1 MTAPSSLFDFDDADA
16 LIAADVDGILRS
28 AALGGAQIRAVASAV
43 DEQALDRLQGL
54 HPRSVVL
61 VGGDARAARA
71 ADLVVAACSSR
82 SAVPLV
88 QAATTP
94 PWVGP
99 LDVVVVSGNDA
110 GDPQLVASVDA
121 ALRRSAEVVV
131 DAPQE
136 GPIRAVTA
144 GRAMILSSR
153 VAVPPRYA
161 LARHVAVFCAVL
173 SAMEA
178 VRLAQALPPLAALAD
193 AADVEAAGNHP
204 SNEVFHNQAKAL
216 AVRMLSRRVI
226 LAGDSATAVALAR
239 HASDSLLQG
248 AGVIAS
254 AAALSDVLVAR
265 DRLLEQPTASGE
277 AFDPFFH
284 DEELDGPPPAVPARV
299 FVLSVEEDRVAARR
313 RAAALPDMELVS
325 VVGDFE
331 SRAVPPVLEQLAVLI
346 VRFEMAAGYL
356 RLAGGR

>member
-16 LIAADVDGILRS
+16 LIAADVDGVLRS

-43 DEQALDRLQGL
+43 DEQALARLDGL

-71 ADLVVAACSSR
+71 AELVVATCSSR

-136 GPIRAVTA
+136 GPIRAVAA
-144 GRAMILSSR
+144 GRALVLAPR
-153 VAVPPRYA
+153 VTVPPRYA
-161 LARHVAVFCAVL
+161 LAHHVAVFCAVL

-178 VRLAQALPPLAALAD
+178 VRVANFLPTLADLAD
-193 AADVEAAGNHP
+193 AADAEAGGNHP
-204 SNEVFHNQAKAL
+204 SNEVFHNPAKAL
-216 AVRMLSRRVI
+216 AIRMLSRRVI
-226 LAGDSATAVALAR
+226 FAGDSAATVVLAR

-265 DRLLEQPTASGE
+265 DRLLEHTAAGGE
-277 AFDPFFH
+277 GFDPFFH
-284 DEELDGPPPAVPARV
+284 DEELDGPAPADPARV
-299 FVLSVEEDRVAARR
+299 FLLSVEDDRVAARR

-331 SRAVPPVLEQLAVLI
+331 SLAVPPVLEQLTVLI
-346 VRFEMAAGYL
+346 VRFEMTAAYL